1 MTTAVF
7 DTLKAFSK
15 LEAAGMESGQAKA
28 VVDTLS
34 EAFDDT
40 VATKADL
47 AEVKTELKGDIA
59 ALKAD
64 IAALRAELKADIA
77 ALRAE
82 LKGDIAT
89 LRAELKGNIA
99 TLEQEIAGL
108 KSDFKIF
115 KFLFAPAVILL
126 LLKIAFFS

>member
-15 LEAAGMESGQAKA
+15 LEAAGMETSQAKA
-28 VVDTLS
+28 VVDTMA

-40 VATKADL
+40 VATKANL
-47 AEVKTELKGDIA
+47 AELK
-59 ALKAD
+59 
-64 IAALRAELKADIA
+64 AELKADIA
-77 ALRAE
+77 ALKAE
-82 LKGDIAT
+82 LK
-89 LRAELKGNIA
+89 
-99 TLEQEIAGL
+99 QEIAGL
-108 KSDFKIF
+108 KSDFKMF